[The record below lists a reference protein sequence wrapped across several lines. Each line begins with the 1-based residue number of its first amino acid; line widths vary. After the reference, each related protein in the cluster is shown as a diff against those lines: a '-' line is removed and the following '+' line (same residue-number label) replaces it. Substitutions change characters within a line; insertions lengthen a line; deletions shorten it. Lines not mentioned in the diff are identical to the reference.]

1 MKHSLTMKKTL
12 EMRNAIIMHTFFRE
26 DEEQRL
32 KPREIERER
41 EEVSHKSH
49 ISWSAPNL
57 HG

>member
-32 KPREIERER
+32 KPRERERER
-41 EEVSHKSH
+41 R
-49 ISWSAPNL
+49 
-57 HG
+57 